1 MHFSRQLKQPSD
13 GITRSEL
20 DNAVRSEVLKQVEKQ
35 VNAQIVEHIPVGL
48 QQQAEESNEQ
58 VRDIRTSLTNSYVI
72 IILIDAMPD
81 IQKN

>member
-1 MHFSRQLKQPSD
+1 MEF
-13 GITRSEL
+13 RSEL
-20 DNAVRSEVLKQVEKQ
+20 DSVIRNEVLKQVEKQ

-58 VRDIRTSLTNSYVI
+58 VREIKTSLTNSYVI
-72 IILIDAMPD
+72 IIIIGAIFD

>member
-1 MHFSRQLKQPSD
+1 MEF
-13 GITRSEL
+13 RSEL
-20 DNAVRSEVLKQVEKQ
+20 DSVIRNEVLKQVEKQ

-58 VRDIRTSLTNSYVI
+58 VREIKTSLTNSYVI
-72 IILIDAMPD
+72 IIIIGAMFD